1 MENEKPIDDS
11 TTRFQRDF
19 IKGCISFLTIA
30 AIVRADTRD
39 GETVFND
46 LMDPIIGNRNRKVT
60 GFDVI
65 MPQIYEKVI
74 EYCNEAINISTD
86 IENKEMQQ

>member
-1 MENEKPIDDS
+1 MNDDLPAEDN

-30 AIVRADTRD
+30 AIVRGETRD
-39 GETVFND
+39 GETLFNE
-46 LMDPIIGNRNRKVT
+46 LMDPVIGNRNRRST
-60 GFDVI
+60 GFDVV

-74 EYCNEAINISTD
+74 EYCSEAINISND